1 MENVREEVL
10 IIGLDEQ
17 GIFLS
22 LLFARAHYQVVA
34 FDVDKNKTNFLQK
47 GYYDKRIQGL
57 SEVFSLYKEN
67 IFFSSD
73 KNRLKKDFQ
82 WIIMNQLKKSEWEIL
97 DEVSWEHSPY
107 VILTEPSFIAIN
119 ETLYQIL
126 NDQHKKA
133 HVLNWPI
140 IRNQSNMFLNVYY
153 PSLLL
158 IGCREDEEHLAMHF
172 LIESLYLQEIET
184 IYTNIETS
192 LKVPL
197 ILENYYEMIN
207 TFFKDQLSEMMEKE
221 KNNDDLIY
229 VLEKLNIMKNL
240 SLFKRGHNNFLTTP
254 SLLTYEKETEEKIIT
269 ALTKIVHCQNMKKI
283 AFLGIEPPFDVEKN
297 YVLKLIKRL
306 VIETDEIWFYDDVY
320 YSKTKECLKP
330 TAKIHYAAKQEE
342 LLFNA
347 TIVFVGSYRYSKQC
361 IEATFI
367 FDFTDFSI
375 KKGLHTK

>member
-1 MENVREEVL
+1 MENIREEVL

-22 LLFARAHYQVVA
+22 LLFAKAHYQVVA

-73 KNRLKKDFQ
+73 KNWLKKDFQ
-82 WIIMNQLKKSEWEIL
+82 WIIINQLKKSEWEIL
-97 DEVSWEHSPY
+97 DEVSWELLPY
-107 VILTEPSFIAIN
+107 VILTESSSIRIN
-119 ETLYQIL
+119 QTLYQFL
-126 NDQHKKA
+126 NDRHKKA

-140 IRNQSNMFLNVYY
+140 IRNQNNMFLNVFY
-153 PSLLL
+153 PLLLL

-197 ILENYYEMIN
+197 VLENYYEMMN

-240 SLFKRGHNNFLTTP
+240 SLFKRSPTNRFTTP
-254 SLLTYEKETEEKIIT
+254 SLLTYEKEIEEKIIT

-306 VIETDEIWFYDDVY
+306 AKETDAIWFYDDVY
-320 YSKTKECLKP
+320 FNKAKECLKP

-347 TIVFVGSYRYSKQC
+347 TLVFVGSYRYSKQK
-361 IEATFI
+361 IKANFI

-375 KKGLHTK
+375 KKALTK